1 MSQKGGPRAA
11 SIGKEELKDL
21 VKKHMS
27 VIERFQMQGDLEE
40 FMKNNISFLQP
51 LARHTAR
58 VPVKLLQTVIMEQK
72 PHLNSDECRR
82 YSGEVGAVFG
92 HVLQRHRNAVSGE
105 KLSPHVGLLGEAM
118 GLQCGK
124 APSPSPPLSRPG
136 RGGARGSTE
145 SLDLTS
151 DDSQHVLPVQAAASS
166 GIPSRLPA
174 AAASRRHEVIKQFLG
189 WSPPPAKKAAASP
202 LLRAQKQGPQEREE
216 QPRREVVS
224 SCGPLSV
231 ASSDEEEPAKEEPA
245 PAPAKEERVPK
256 TKKNQGKEKSSKR
269 KTQKVK
275 KNQTET
281 NATGKTNSNRN
292 KITNACNT
300 SGNIWRGEARPLPE
314 GSRLNPRRSL

>member
-189 WSPPPAKKAAASP
+189 WSPPAKKAAVSP
-202 LLRAQKQGPQEREE
+202 LLRAPKQGPQEREE

>member
-1 MSQKGGPRAA
+1 MSQKHLEGKPRAA
-11 SIGKEELKDL
+11 EISKEELKDM
-21 VKKHMS
+21 VKS
-27 VIERFQMQGDLEE
+27 YITVIERFQMQGDLEE
-40 FMKNNISFLQP
+40 FMKNNITFLLP
-51 LARHTAR
+51 LAKRTAR
-58 VPVKLLQTVIMEQK
+58 VPVKILQAVIMEQN
-72 PHLNSDECRR
+72 PSLNAAECRR
-82 YSGEVGAVFG
+82 YSNEVGAVFS
-92 HVLQRHRNAVSGE
+92 HVLQKHRYATSGT
-105 KLSPHVGLLGEAM
+105 KLSSHELLLGEAM

-166 GIPSRLPA
+166 GTPS
-174 AAASRRHEVIKQFLG
+174 RHEVLKHFLG
-189 WSPPPAKKAAASP
+189 YSPPPAKKAAVS
-202 LLRAQKQGPQEREE
+202 PQERKEQPQERKE

-224 SCGPLSV
+224 SCGPVSV
-231 ASSDEEEPAKEEPA
+231 VSSDEEEPAKEEPAKEEPA

-269 KTQKVK
+269 KSQKVK

-292 KITNACNT
+292 KITNACNK
-300 SGNIWRGEARPLPE
+300 SGKHLER
-314 GSRLNPRRSL
+314 

>member
-189 WSPPPAKKAAASP
+189 WSPPAKKAAVSP
-202 LLRAQKQGPQEREE
+202 LLRAPKQGPQEREE

-256 TKKNQGKEKSSKR
+256 TKKIKER
-269 KTQKVK
+269 
-275 KNQTET
+275 KNQANE
-281 NATGKTNSNRN
+281 KP
-292 KITNACNT
+292 KK
-300 SGNIWRGEARPLPE
+300 
-314 GSRLNPRRSL
+314 